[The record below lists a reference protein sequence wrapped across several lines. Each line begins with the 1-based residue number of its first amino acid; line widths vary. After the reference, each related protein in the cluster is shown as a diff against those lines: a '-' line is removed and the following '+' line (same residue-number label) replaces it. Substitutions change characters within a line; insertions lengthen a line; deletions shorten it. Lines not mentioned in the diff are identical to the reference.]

1 VLDKCSFEKGAKMA
15 LPKRRHSSS
24 RQGKRR
30 GEQKVHVPSISMC
43 PNCKSP
49 RLPHRVCSIC
59 GYYKG
64 RQVIQIKKKEK
75 KEKK

>member
-1 VLDKCSFEKGAKMA
+1 MA

-30 GEQKVHVPSISMC
+30 GEQKIHVPSVSVC

-49 RLPHRVCSIC
+49 KLPHRVCMVC
-59 GYYKG
+59 GHYKG
-64 RQVIQIKKKEK
+64 RQVGEIKQKEK
-75 KEKK
+75 EEKK

>member
-1 VLDKCSFEKGAKMA
+1 MA

-24 RQGKRR
+24 RQAKRR
-30 GEQKVHVPSISMC
+30 GAQKIHIPSISVC

-49 RLPHRVCSIC
+49 KLPHRICDVC

-64 RQVIQIKKKEK
+64 RQVIQVKKKEK
-75 KEKK
+75 EKEKK

>member
-1 VLDKCSFEKGAKMA
+1 MA

-30 GEQKVHVPSISMC
+30 GEQKVNVPSVSVC

-49 RLPHRVCSIC
+49 KLPHRVCPVC

-64 RQVIQIKKKEK
+64 RQVIQVDKKEK
-75 KEKK
+75 KEGDKK

>member
-1 VLDKCSFEKGAKMA
+1 MCSLKEANNMA

-30 GEQKVHVPSISMC
+30 GEQKVRIPSISIC
-43 PNCKSP
+43 SNCKSP
-49 RLPHRVCSIC
+49 KLPHRVCKVC

-64 RQVIQIKKKEK
+64 KQIIEIKKKEK

>member
-1 VLDKCSFEKGAKMA
+1 MP

-30 GEQKVHVPSISMC
+30 GEQKIKVSSISVC

-49 RLPHRVCSIC
+49 KLPHRICPVC

-64 RQVIQIKKKEK
+64 RQVIQVKKKEK
-75 KEKK
+75 EEKK

>member
-1 VLDKCSFEKGAKMA
+1 MP
-15 LPKRRHSSS
+15 LPKRRHSNS

-30 GEQKVHVPSISMC
+30 GEQKIDVPSISVC

-49 RLPHRVCSIC
+49 KLPHRVCGAC

-64 RQVIQIKKKEK
+64 RQVLEIKKKEK
-75 KEKK
+75 EEKK

>member
-1 VLDKCSFEKGAKMA
+1 MA

-30 GEQKVHVPSISMC
+30 GEQKIRVPSISVC

-49 RLPHRVCSIC
+49 KLPHRICSIC

-64 RQVIQIKKKEK
+64 RQVIQIKEKEK

>member
-1 VLDKCSFEKGAKMA
+1 MA

-30 GEQKVHVPSISMC
+30 GAQKIKVPNMSIC
-43 PNCKSP
+43 PNCKAP
-49 RLPHRVCSIC
+49 KMPHRVCGVC
-59 GYYKG
+59 GFYKG

>member
-1 VLDKCSFEKGAKMA
+1 MA

-30 GEQKVHVPSISMC
+30 GEQKIQVPSISVC

-49 RLPHRVCSIC
+49 KLPHRVCSIC

-64 RQVIQIKKKEK
+64 RQVVQVKKKEE

>member
-1 VLDKCSFEKGAKMA
+1 MA

-30 GEQKVHVPSISMC
+30 GSQKIHVQSIGVC

-49 RLPHRVCSIC
+49 KLPHRVCSVC

-64 RQVIQIKKKEK
+64 RQVMQIKEK
-75 KEKK
+75 KKREKK

>member
-1 VLDKCSFEKGAKMA
+1 MP

-30 GEQKVHVPSISMC
+30 GEQKIDIPSISVC

-49 RLPHRVCSIC
+49 KLPHRACTVC
-59 GYYKG
+59 GFYKG
-64 RQVIQIKKKEK
+64 RQVLQIKSKEK
-75 KEKK
+75 KEGKQ

>member
-1 VLDKCSFEKGAKMA
+1 MA

-30 GEQKVHVPSISMC
+30 GEQKIKVLSIAVC
-43 PNCKSP
+43 PHCKAP
-49 RLPHRVCSIC
+49 KLPHRVCSAC
-59 GYYKG
+59 GFYKG

-75 KEKK
+75 EEKK

>member
-1 VLDKCSFEKGAKMA
+1 MP

-30 GEQKVHVPSISMC
+30 GEQKVAVPSISVC

-49 RLPHRVCSIC
+49 KLPHRVCGVC

-64 RQVIQIKKKEK
+64 KQVIQIKKKED
-75 KEKK
+75 KEST

>member
-1 VLDKCSFEKGAKMA
+1 MA

-30 GEQKVHVPSISMC
+30 GEQKIQLPSISVC

-49 RLPHRVCSIC
+49 KLPHRVCSVC

-64 RQVIQIKKKEK
+64 RQVVQIKKKEE

>member
-1 VLDKCSFEKGAKMA
+1 MA

-30 GEQKVHVPSISMC
+30 GSQKIPVPSISEC

-49 RLPHRVCSIC
+49 RLPHRVCSVC
-59 GYYKG
+59 GYYNGK
-64 RQVIQIKKKEK
+64 QVIQIKEKKKKEK
-75 KEKK
+75 K